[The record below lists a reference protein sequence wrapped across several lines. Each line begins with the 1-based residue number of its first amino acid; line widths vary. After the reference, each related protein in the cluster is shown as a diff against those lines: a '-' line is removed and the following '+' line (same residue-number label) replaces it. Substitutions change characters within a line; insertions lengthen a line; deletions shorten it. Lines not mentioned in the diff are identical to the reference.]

1 MRGAYGS
8 GVLGMAMQTVGTF
21 LSGYIYQYNNS
32 LPWIILAI
40 ALIIIGIL
48 FIIFVEEPKIAEN

>member
-1 MRGAYGS
+1 
-8 GVLGMAMQTVGTF
+8 VLGMAMQTVGTF